1 MQTSKQPVGMTAF
14 FIIWIGQ
21 IISILAS
28 GMSQFALTIWMY
40 QQTKSP
46 MAMSLMAVFY
56 ITPFLVLSPFA
67 GVMVDR
73 YNRKLMMMVSDL
85 TAILATGVIF
95 VLAATQHLEFWHL
108 YVTAILYGI
117 GNTFQWPAYSAVIST
132 LVPKEQLGRVNGFMT
147 LMEAGPGVAA
157 PILAGIL
164 LPVIGLTN
172 ILAIDVVTF
181 FLAVGALLIVHIPQP
196 RKTEEGQQKSGS
208 LWSEAAYGF
217 TYIFARPGLLG
228 LQLIYF
234 AGNLFFGISSIIMAP
249 MILART
255 NDSLIY
261 GSVQSAMAIGM
272 VLGGLLMG
280 IWGGFK
286 RRANGVL
293 LGWIATSFLGM
304 FLLGLGQNVVW
315 WVAAMGLA
323 GLVMPVLD
331 GSNQA
336 IWQSKVAPDLQG
348 RVFSARRLIAWFA
361 QPIAPVIGGAL
372 AEYVLEPAMQTQ
384 SALAGLF
391 GGVVGNLP
399 GSGMSLLMIFCGLA
413 GILTG
418 LSGYFIPAIRN
429 VEDLLPD
436 HDQLA
441 PAEAPAA

>member
-1 MQTSKQPVGMTAF
+1 MQTSKQPGGMTAF
-14 FIIWIGQ
+14 IIVWIGQ

-46 MAMSLMAVFY
+46 MAMSLMTVFY
-56 ITPFLVLSPFA
+56 IAPFLLLSPFA

-85 TAILATGVIF
+85 TAVLATAAIF
-95 VLAATQHLEFWHL
+95 ILAATHHLEFWHL

-132 LVPKEQLGRVNGFMT
+132 LVPKEQLGRVNGLMT

-157 PILAGIL
+157 PILAGAL
-164 LPVIGLTN
+164 LPVIGIAN
-172 ILAIDVVTF
+172 ILAIDVATF
-181 FLAVGALLIVHIPQP
+181 FLAIGALVIVHIPQP
-196 RKTEEGQQKSGS
+196 RKTEEGQQKSGNV
-208 LWSEAAYGF
+208 WSEAAYGF

-234 AGNLFFGISSIIMAP
+234 FGNLFFGISMTVMAP

-255 NDSLIY
+255 NNSVIF
-261 GSVQSAMAIGM
+261 GSVQSAMAVGM

-280 IWGGFK
+280 IWGGLK
-286 RRANGVL
+286 RRVNGVL
-293 LGWIATSFLGM
+293 LGWIATSFVGM
-304 FLLGLGQNVVW
+304 FLLGIGQNVVW
-315 WVAAMGLA
+315 WATVMAISGLI
-323 GLVMPVLD
+323 GPILD

-391 GGVVGNLP
+391 GGVVGNVP

-413 GILTG
+413 GMLAG

-429 VEDLLPD
+429 VEKTLPD

-441 PAEAPAA
+441 PAEAPAV

>member
-1 MQTSKQPVGMTAF
+1 
-14 FIIWIGQ
+14 
-21 IISILAS
+21 
-28 GMSQFALTIWMY
+28 MSQFALTIWMY

-46 MAMSLMAVFY
+46 MAMSLMTVFY
-56 ITPFLVLSPFA
+56 ITPFLLLSPFA

-85 TAILATGVIF
+85 TAVLATTAIF
-95 VLAATQHLEFWHL
+95 ILAATHHLEFWHL
-108 YVTAILYGI
+108 YITAIFYGI

-132 LVPKEQLGRVNGFMT
+132 LVPKEQLARVDGFMT

-157 PILAGIL
+157 PILAGAL
-164 LPVIGLTN
+164 LPVIGLSS
-172 ILAIDVVTF
+172 ILAIDVTTF
-181 FLAVGALLIVHIPQP
+181 FLAIGALMIVHIPQP
-196 RKTEEGQQKSGS
+196 RKTEEGQQKSGN
-208 LWSEAAYGF
+208 LWNEAAYGF
-217 TYIFARPGLLG
+217 TYIFSRPGLLG

-234 AGNLFFGISSIIMAP
+234 VGNLFSGITFAITAP

-255 NDSLIY
+255 NNSVIF

-286 RRANGVL
+286 RRVNGVL
-293 LGWIATSFLGM
+293 LGWIVTSFLGM

-315 WVAAMGLA
+315 WMAAMALS
-323 GLVMPVLD
+323 GLVIPVLD

-372 AEYVLEPAMQTQ
+372 AEYVLEPAMQTH
-384 SALAGLF
+384 STLADLF
-391 GGVVGNLP
+391 GGIVGNIP
-399 GSGMSLLMIFCGLA
+399 GSGMSLLMIFCGVAGMLA
-413 GILTG
+413 G

-429 VEDLLPD
+429 IEDILPD
-436 HDQLA
+436 HDKLA
-441 PAEAPAA
+441 PANSERLIT